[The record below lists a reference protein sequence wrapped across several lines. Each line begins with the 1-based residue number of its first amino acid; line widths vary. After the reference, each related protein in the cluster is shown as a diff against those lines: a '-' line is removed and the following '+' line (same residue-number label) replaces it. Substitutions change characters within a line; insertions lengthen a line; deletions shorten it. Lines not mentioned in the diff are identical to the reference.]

1 MVLPRVLRKEGV
13 SDGDQYRLLCDDA
26 LNRKQYMAH
35 PETYESEQQA
45 VEQIRGARQRI
56 GAELSKVIVGQAE
69 TIEQLLIAVL
79 CGGHCFVTGAPGPV
93 PPNSTPPDETTGP
106 PPKTRAA
113 RLGAMQEHHGPAA
126 GVSSRLEEPFFV

>member
-13 SDGDQYRLLCDDA
+13 SDGDQYRLLCDAA

-35 PETYESEQQA
+35 PETYEPEQQA

-56 GAELSKVIVGQAE
+56 GAELSKVIAGQAE

-79 CGGHCFVTGAPGPV
+79 CGGHCLVNGAPGLA
-93 PPNSTPPDETTGP
+93 
-106 PPKTRAA
+106 KTLLVKALA
-113 RLGAMQEHHGPAA
+113 QLFD
-126 GVSSRLEEPFFV
+126 L